1 MHTIFNNEPLT
12 LSTEELLSTLI
23 GQSYREPPI
32 TEGVKLAKDPEDWK
46 PDSLPTELGW
56 AESALAKWLS

>member
-1 MHTIFNNEPLT
+1 MT